1 MRFMEDLIKKE
12 VINSDAIIIGK
23 VTDVVFNSET
33 FEMQELIVKKSS
45 FSDSLKSSKGENV
58 IPVEMI
64 KHIGDKVL
72 LKGEFD
78 I

>member
-12 VINSDAIIIGK
+12 VINSSALIIGK
-23 VTDVVFNSET
+23 VADVSFNSET
-33 FEMQELIVKKSS
+33 YEIQELIVKKNSL
-45 FSDSLKSSKGENV
+45 SDSLKSSKGENV
-58 IPVEMI
+58 IPIEMV
-64 KHIGDKVL
+64 KHIGDKIL

>member
-1 MRFMEDLIKKE
+1 MRFIEDVIKKE
-12 VINSDAIIIGK
+12 VINSSAIIIGK
-23 VTDVVFNSET
+23 VVDVAFNCET
-33 FEMQELIVKKSS
+33 YEIQELIVKKSS
-45 FSDSLKSSKGENV
+45 LSDSLKSSKGENV
-58 IPVEMI
+58 IPIEMV